1 MEYEAKIPPDAA
13 KNFGRFRGGVFLFIS
28 VEKSFLKTV
37 DVRNKKS
44 YNTK

>member
-1 MEYEAKIPPDAA
+1 MKDEAKIPPDTA
-13 KNFGRFRGGVFLFIS
+13 KTLCRFRGGVFLFSI